1 MTDSRTRQATRV
13 LIVDD
18 DAGARQL
25 HSRFVANAAG
35 FAVVAA
41 VGTGLAAV
49 ERIVRGE
56 VDLVLLDM
64 RLPDISGVEVLN
76 RVRTLGPAS
85 PDVLVI
91 SASQDRVTVRQALAG
106 QVVGY
111 LVKPFTEAALL
122 GRLQAYR
129 SDLARGEA
137 RPEDARE
144 LPLAQGEID
153 RLLSTGSVQA
163 LREPPGAHRSPAAQG
178 DAGQAG
184 RAAARQVGP
193 DGRAGQAAQAPAA
206 RLPKGIS
213 QVTLT
218 EIVAALD
225 PVIPLTSAALA
236 EACSVSSATARRYLD
251 YLVEIG
257 SIDLSHRYGKRG
269 RPEVLYRLVPPPP
282 G

>member
-1 MTDSRTRQATRV
+1 MTAPRTGPDTRV

-18 DAGARQL
+18 DTGARQL
-25 HSRFVANAAG
+25 HSRFIANAPG

-49 ERIVRGE
+49 EHIVHGE

-111 LVKPFTEAALL
+111 LVKPFTESALL
-122 GRLQAYR
+122 GRLRVYR
-129 SDLARGEA
+129 SDLARGQA
-137 RPEDARE
+137 RPHDARE

-163 LREPPGAHRSPAAQG
+163 RREHQGAQRIAGGQADAVQG
-178 DAGQAG
+178 GAGQAG
-184 RAAARQVGP
+184 RAGLTS
-193 DGRAGQAAQAPAA
+193 QAPGA

-213 QVTLT
+213 HVTLT
-218 EIVAALD
+218 EIIDALD
-225 PVIPLTSAALA
+225 PIIPLTSAELA
-236 EACSVSSATARRYLD
+236 AACAVSSATARRYLD
-251 YLVEIG
+251 YLVDIG

-269 RPEVLYRLVPPPP
+269 RPEVLYRLVPPP
-282 G
+282 GA

>member
-1 MTDSRTRQATRV
+1 MSASHRGSEISV

-25 HSRFVANAAG
+25 HSRFLTNAPG
-35 FAVVAA
+35 FAVIAA
-41 VGTGLAAV
+41 VGTGRAAI
-49 ERIVRGE
+49 ECIVRGE

-106 QVVGY
+106 HVVGY
-111 LVKPFTEAALL
+111 LVKPFTESAFLHRMHTYRNDL
-122 GRLQAYR
+122 ERGRT
-129 SDLARGEA
+129 
-137 RPEDARE
+137 RPEDTRE

-153 RLLSTGSVQA
+153 RLLSTGSLQA
-163 LREPPGAHRSPAAQG
+163 RREDAEAGHRSSDRGGSGRPGPALQPPQG
-178 DAGQAG
+178 
-184 RAAARQVGP
+184 
-193 DGRAGQAAQAPAA
+193 

-213 QVTLT
+213 QVTLV

-225 PVIPLTSAALA
+225 PVAPLTSAAVA
-236 EACSVSSATARRYLD
+236 EACAVSSATARRYLD
-251 YLVEIG
+251 YLVSIG
-257 SIDLSHRYGKRG
+257 SIDLSHRYGRRG
-269 RPEVLYRLVPPPP
+269 RPEVLYRLVPPP
-282 G
+282 GV